1 MIFHLLLSVVA
12 AQMTVNGLPYNW
24 WLNST
29 GLQVTSWDHYKEL
42 IMSGDDSQFRDKHVF
57 IDFFMKHCPY
67 CYAFQDQWNLIVSS
81 MEAKY
86 NDGDYKQVVFL
97 QADKDELSYLLRKYG
112 VRSFP
117 TFVYVKPGTNG
128 KTANRFQE
136 NRSYESLKKW
146 MEK

>member
-1 MIFHLLLSVVA
+1 
-12 AQMTVNGLPYNW
+12 
-24 WLNST
+24 
-29 GLQVTSWDHYKEL
+29 
-42 IMSGDDSQFRDKHVF
+42 
-57 IDFFMKHCPY
+57 MKHCPY
-67 CYAFQDQWNLIVSS
+67 CYAFQEQWNLIVAS

-146 MEK
+146 MEKEVILHGGEVLNEEEEDPVFLNKASDDDLAMEEDDEISEMIKRMKAAHIKLPKNV